1 MAFGIKEKWKKTE
14 TLPLPVPGRK
24 PSSPPLSAYLC
35 SFSTLAGWSSGAR
48 PALFLFFPAAHTP
61 LSGPTRAVAPLR
73 PKSAQAAHPALPLFF
88 PSLRPNARPVEA
100 RCLFLSS
107 SRCQPGPA
115 CQPRRHLFP
124 LAVSKVDSTG
134 KITKPDFSG
143 FLANSHDTEPYKA
156 LSPPRSLFFA
166 SESIKP
172 NPNFVYCDLW
182 FSPSYLP
189 LPRIATPLR
198 AFSDLENTLGEL
210 ASSFSSLQ

>member
-1 MAFGIKEKWKKTE
+1 MAHGQPFSFSSPRP
-14 TLPLPVPGRK
+14 TLPSQAQLAQWRHRGRNRRK
-24 PSSPPLSAYLC
+24 P
-35 SFSTLAGWSSGAR
+35 
-48 PALFLFFPAAHTP
+48 HTP
-61 LSGPTRAVAPLR
+61 PFPFS
-73 PKSAQAAHPALPLFF
+73 S

-172 NPNFVYCDLW
+172 NPNFVYRDLW

-189 LPRIATPLR
+189 PPCIATPLR